1 MSAYVFGDLRRAQVG
16 GGVGVETVREPSREG
31 WKNGRLRLTRS
42 VQCF

>member
-1 MSAYVFGDLRRAQVG
+1 MSAYVFGDLRRAQV
-16 GGVGVETVREPSREG
+16 GVGVETVREPSREG